1 MPRPADR
8 IDLARLGWDDDWRA
22 SASAVEGESAGV
34 VGRVARVDRGLCTVL
49 TAHGPAR
56 VGLGGD
62 LLDLVA
68 GDGIAA
74 PVTGD
79 WVLLREWSDRR
90 TTLET
95 VLPRRA
101 TLLRATPSRR
111 SEDQVLAA
119 NLTVAAVVVGLVPDP
134 VVAKIERLLAVAWG
148 SGAVPALVLTKA
160 DLVSDAYEV
169 GKEVEDQA
177 PGVEVVVS
185 STLTG
190 EGLERL
196 RALVGAAGTMALLG
210 SSGGGKSSLVNALVG
225 ALVLSA
231 TPIRDDGRGR
241 HTSVRRE
248 LVGLPGG
255 GAVIDTPGLRGVGL
269 AAADRGGT
277 GVGRVFAD
285 VAELAAGCR
294 FGDCRHVG
302 EPGCAVAAAL
312 RDGRLSPR
320 RYAAWQKMQRE
331 LAWVARRAAQRRSG
345 SQRSG

>member
-1 MPRPADR
+1 MPPSDV
-8 IDLARLGWDDDWRA
+8 IDLTLLGWDDGWRA
-22 SASAVEGESAGV
+22 AVGAAAQGEASRE

-49 TAHGPAR
+49 TARGPAR

-68 GDGIAA
+68 GDPIAA

-95 VLPRRA
+95 VLPRRT

-119 NLTVAAVVVGLVPDP
+119 NMTVAAVVVGLVPDP

-160 DLVSDAYEV
+160 DLVGDAYEV
-169 GKEVEDQA
+169 AKEVEDQA

-185 STLTG
+185 STVTG
-190 EGLERL
+190 EGLDRL
-196 RALVGAAGTMALLG
+196 RTLVGVTGTMALLG

-225 ALVLSA
+225 TPVLSA
-231 TPIRDDGRGR
+231 IPIRDDGRGR

-269 AAADRGGT
+269 AATEGG
-277 GVGRVFAD
+277 GAGIGMVFAD
-285 VAELAAGCR
+285 VAALGAGCR
-294 FGDCRHVG
+294 FADCRHVG

-312 RDGRLSPR
+312 TDGRLSPR

-331 LAWVARRAAQRRSG
+331 LAWAARRAAQRRSG